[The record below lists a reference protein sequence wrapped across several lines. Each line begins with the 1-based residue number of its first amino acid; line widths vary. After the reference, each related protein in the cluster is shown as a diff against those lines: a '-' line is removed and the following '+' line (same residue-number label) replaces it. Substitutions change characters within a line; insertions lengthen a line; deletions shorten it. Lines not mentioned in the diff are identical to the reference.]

1 MKEVMVNV
9 KLLLGVIHKCQR
21 RWNLKGKDKL
31 FTSKYCVEVAALLN
45 DQLALPQTGHIT
57 HPQQHSAIMHL

>member
-1 MKEVMVNV
+1 MPERRKEVMVNV

-31 FTSKYCVEVAALLN
+31 FTSKYCVEVGALIRL
-45 DQLALPQTGHIT
+45 QT
-57 HPQQHSAIMHL
+57 AY